1 MGGKSSTPAASSSGG
16 YSNAGAM
23 ARATIG
29 GTTGSNVAGMGYVP
43 RAQAASS
50 SFFKPTPQQMQAFG
64 NTVMDATKGFGGAL
78 AGQSYDAGSG
88 MSPSAFGQSQMS
100 NPFAGL
106 FSAPSARV
114 SPFRIGSAAQASGVS
129 RPTSGFRI

>member
-1 MGGKSSTPAASSSGG
+1 
-16 YSNAGAM
+16 
-23 ARATIG
+23 
-29 GTTGSNVAGMGYVP
+29 MGYVP
-43 RAQAASS
+43 KAQASS
-50 SFFKPTPQQMQAFG
+50 SFFKPTSQQMQAFG
-64 NTVMDATKGFGGAL
+64 NTIMDATGKFGGAL

-88 MSPSAFGQSQMS
+88 MSPSALGQSQMP

-129 RPTSGFRI
+129 RPMSGFRI

>member
-1 MGGKSSTPAASSSGG
+1 MGGKSSAPAASASGG

-43 RAQAASS
+43 KAQANS
-50 SFFKPTPQQMQAFG
+50 SFWKPTQQQMSNFG

-129 RPTSGFRI
+129 RPATGFRI

>member
-1 MGGKSSTPAASSSGG
+1 MGGKSSAPAASSSGG
-16 YSNAGAM
+16 YSNPGAM

-50 SFFKPTPQQMQAFG
+50 FWKPTPQQMQAFG
-64 NTVMDATKGFGGAL
+64 STLSDATRQFGGAV
-78 AGQSYDAGSG
+78 AGQTSSAGSAAD
-88 MSPSAFGQSQMS
+88 PSAFGQSPMS

-106 FSAPSARV
+106 FSAPLGRV
-114 SPFRIGSAAQASGVS
+114 SPYRMASATQASGVS
-129 RPTSGFRI
+129 RPGSGFRI

>member
-1 MGGKSSTPAASSSGG
+1 MGGKSSAPAASASGG

-43 RAQAASS
+43 KAQAAS

-64 NTVMDATKGFGGAL
+64 STLSNAAKGFGGAL
-78 AGQSYDAGSG
+78 ASQRYDAGSAA
-88 MSPSAFGQSQMS
+88 SPSAFGQSPMP

-114 SPFRIGSAAQASGVS
+114 SPFRIGSATQASGVS
-129 RPTSGFRI
+129 RPMSGFRI

>member
-1 MGGKSSTPAASSSGG
+1 MGGKSSAPAASASGG
-16 YSNAGAM
+16 YSNPAAM
-23 ARATIG
+23 ARATVS

-43 RAQAASS
+43 KAQANS
-50 SFFKPTPQQMQAFG
+50 SFWKPTQQQMSNFG
-64 NTVMDATKGFGGAL
+64 NTVMDATGKFGGAL
-78 AGQSYDAGSG
+78 AGQSYGAGSG
-88 MSPSAFGQSQMS
+88 ASPSAFGQSQMT

-129 RPTSGFRI
+129 RPTTGFRI